1 MKKNRAARVALS
13 LAVALPLAAV
23 ACSGTDE
30 KASGNAAAD
39 SVVQTPQ
46 SLIAQSE
53 KLRAERKF
61 KEAKDAAIQAFT
73 LAREGPRV
81 AERIEL
87 AKVFGA
93 AGESA
98 SAINEI
104 KSLEN
109 EKRDGGVPVDE
120 VDIAEVYAQ
129 IGDPNAVF
137 RWLTRAV
144 EKKSPNLAGAESN
157 PDLVPVKT
165 DPRWAAFVAS
175 VPK

>member
-1 MKKNRAARVALS
+1 MRMKPALNVIRALAL
-13 LAVALPLAAV
+13 ALPLASV
-23 ACSGTDE
+23 ACSGSGE
-30 KASGNAAAD
+30 NASGDAAAD
-39 SVVQTPQ
+39 SVAQTPQ
-46 SLIAQSE
+46 TLIAQSE
-53 KLRAERKF
+53 KLRAEGKF

-104 KSLEN
+104 KSLET
-109 EKRDGGVPVDE
+109 EKRESGVPVDE

-137 RWLTRAV
+137 RWLDRAIAQG
-144 EKKSPNLAGAESN
+144 SPNLAGIEN
-157 PDLVPVKT
+157 NTDLSPVKT
-165 DPRWAAFVAS
+165 DARWADFVAR